1 MKKLLSTE
9 FEIFASLDDCSS
21 NVKAL
26 MNHAK
31 NNLGHSFSPYSKFK
45 VSCSLLLANGKI
57 INGTNQESSSI
68 PVGICAEA
76 NALYYSGNTFPK
88 ESVKMMAITAFSSA
102 KEINFPIPPCGSC
115 RQVICDFE
123 NRQKK
128 PIKIYLQGKEGEV
141 WAFDS
146 IESLLP
152 FSFDGSFLE

>member
-1 MKKLLSTE
+1 MKKKLSTE
-9 FEIFASLDDCSS
+9 FEIFASLDECSA

-26 MNHAK
+26 MKHAK
-31 NNLGHSFSPYSKFK
+31 KHLNHSFFL
-45 VSCSLLLANGKI
+45 VANGKI
-57 INGTNQESSSI
+57 INGTNQESSSY

-76 NALYYSGNTFPK
+76 NALYYSGNLFPN
-88 ESVKMMAITAFSSA
+88 ESVKMMAITANSA
-102 KEINFPIPPCGSC
+102 TKEINFPIPPCGSC

-141 WAFDS
+141 WAFKS
-146 IESLLP
+146 IDFLLP